1 MNVIKVDEALCSQ
14 CKACYRACWIDV
26 IRWDD
31 ERDRPVI
38 AYPEDCVDCN
48 YCEISC
54 PDDAIKVS
62 VDTSRPWPNTYR

>member
-38 AYPEDCVDCN
+38 AYPDGYAVVEARIITNRAVA
-48 YCEISC
+48 S
-54 PDDAIKVS
+54 S
-62 VDTSRPWPNTYR
+62 